1 MYCPLFNTVSPILTR
16 GFGTAGLDVRVPR
29 LVLLDANALL
39 MPFQFRV
46 HLDAELERLLGSAD
60 IAVPRP
66 VLAELEFLAEED
78 RTARAAL
85 RLASKYRT
93 IEASGSA
100 DDALLDLAKAYGAAV
115 VTLDQPLLDRLQ
127 AAGVPRIFLR
137 SRNHLVA
144 EGL

>member
-16 GFGTAGLDVRVPR
+16 GLGTAGLDVRVPR
-29 LVLLDANALL
+29 LVL
-39 MPFQFRV
+39 
-46 HLDAELERLLGSAD
+46 LDAELERLLGSAD

-100 DDALLDLAKAYGAAV
+100 DDALLDFAKSQGAAV

-127 AAGVPRIFLR
+127 SAGVPRIFLR